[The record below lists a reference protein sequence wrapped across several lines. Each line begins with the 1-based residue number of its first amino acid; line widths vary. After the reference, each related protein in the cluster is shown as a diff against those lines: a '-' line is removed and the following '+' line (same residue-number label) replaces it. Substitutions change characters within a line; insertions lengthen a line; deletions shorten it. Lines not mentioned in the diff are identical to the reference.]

1 MCNETQDQVAQMM
14 LVLKDKLTDGRRQWK
29 RREKER
35 AETNSA
41 RSEGEQVDTA
51 PIRSVRTPNTP
62 NPPSGVQA
70 LTVQRAMDKVHEMY
84 RLQQIGESTKD
95 YAERV

>member
-1 MCNETQDQVAQMM
+1 MKGCE
-14 LVLKDKLTDGRRQWK
+14 
-29 RREKER
+29 REQ
-35 AETNSA
+35 TGDNSA
-41 RSEGEQVDTA
+41 KSDEEQADPA
-51 PIRSVRTPNTP
+51 LIRSVRTPSMP
-62 NPPSGVQA
+62 NPPSGIQA